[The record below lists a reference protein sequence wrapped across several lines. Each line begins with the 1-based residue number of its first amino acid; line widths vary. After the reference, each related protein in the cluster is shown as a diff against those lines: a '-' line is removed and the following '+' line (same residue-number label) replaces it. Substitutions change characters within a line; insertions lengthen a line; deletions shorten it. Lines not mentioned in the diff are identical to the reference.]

1 METFRELISQKAGAF
16 GLALFLALLVGAI
29 FSLMFYE
36 KYVGLWH
43 NTTYWSIYPSAVPP
57 TWFGKLFY
65 PNKVVPTLFL
75 KPQHVYV
82 KNIYGGAAKNITMVY
97 KLNYVYGGIPNDVKL
112 LLRINYKTPPA
123 VVIKFERPNGQALTL
138 VQDSAQNIPSIIS
151 FNNFDEIK
159 NNVYTWS
166 RKSGIRVTQLLF
178 TKGNETLKGA
188 YTITISIIGIGN
200 ISASSELVVDGNV
213 YGLMGTDIFGRD
225 VFVYAMVGLP
235 YGLMIGVLTSVIA
248 ALWGTAYG
256 LVSGYVGGKVDEV
269 MQRILEIW
277 YSIPALPILIMLAIL
292 YKPTL
297 MLIIVLIA
305 IFSWMGTAKVVRSM
319 VLSLKNE
326 GYVLAAKAAG
336 APPLWIMVRHILP
349 QILPYAAA
357 QVALGV
363 PGAILTEVSLDF
375 LGLGDPNVPTWGW
388 MLHDAQVY
396 GASVNGY
403 WWWILPPGIMVALV
417 ALSFAMIGYA
427 LDVVLN
433 PRLKEV

>member
-1 METFRELISQKAGAF
+1 METFKELISQKAGAF
-16 GLALFLALLVGAI
+16 GLTLFLALLVGAV
-29 FSLMFYE
+29 FSLSFYG
-36 KYVGLWH
+36 KYVKLWH

-57 TWFGKLFY
+57 AWFGELFY

-75 KPQHVYV
+75 RPHHVYV
-82 KNIYGGAAKNITMVY
+82 KSIYGGAAKNITTVY
-97 KLNYVYGGIPNDVKL
+97 KLNYVYGGVPNDIKL
-112 LLRINYKTPPA
+112 ILKLSYKTPPA
-123 VVIKFERPNGQALTL
+123 VVIKFKRPDGQALTL
-138 VQDSAQNIPSIIS
+138 VQDSAQNVPSIIS

-166 RKSGIRVTQLLF
+166 GKSGLRVTQLLF
-178 TKGNETLKGA
+178 TKGNETLKGT
-188 YTITISIIGIGN
+188 YIITVNIIGIGN
-200 ISASSELVVDGNV
+200 IKASSKIVVDGNV

-225 VFVYAMVGLP
+225 IFIYTMVGLP
-235 YGLMIGVLTSVIA
+235 YGLLIGVLTSVIA
-248 ALWGTAYG
+248 ALWGTGYG

-336 APPLWIMVRHILP
+336 APSRWIMVKHILP
-349 QILPYAAA
+349 QILPYTAA

-403 WWWILPPGIMVALV
+403 WWWILPPGMMVALV
-417 ALSFAMIGYA
+417 ALSFAMMGYA